1 MKSFSTKQA
10 KFSIKSLPPDVLEA
24 NHYSTITN
32 TEL

>member
-1 MKSFSTKQA
+1 MISFSTKQP
-10 KFSIKSLPPDVLEA
+10 KFSIKSLRPDVLEA